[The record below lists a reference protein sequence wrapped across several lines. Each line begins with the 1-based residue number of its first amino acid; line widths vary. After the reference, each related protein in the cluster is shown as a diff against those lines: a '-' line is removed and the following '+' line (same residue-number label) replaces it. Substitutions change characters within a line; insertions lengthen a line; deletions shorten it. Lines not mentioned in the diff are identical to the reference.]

1 MIPTARHIPNRP
13 FRSLARWIGLSL
25 LVVFTTLANANG
37 ADSGRAKRVV
47 MISTG
52 SRFSPG
58 FALIEQSAL
67 DTRRNS
73 APAESIFTPK
83 ISISFA
89 SPAKVI
95 SGFFATICATNMLTT
110 LPIC

>member
-1 MIPTARHIPNRP
+1 MIPTCRYNLNRT

-67 DTRRNS
+67 DTMAKLGPGR
-73 APAESIFTPK
+73 IDFTPN
-83 ISISFA
+83 ISTSFA
-89 SPAKVI
+89 SPVKVI
-95 SGFFATICATNMLTT
+95 SGFSATICARNMLTT